1 MSFDV
6 FLLKFDK
13 DEPVCELPE
22 SAFLEAIQRHDV
34 RRRSERFYDIRLQDG
49 SSVEVQR
56 GSPPNSTRF
65 TTAIFMIRGMSD
77 SVIRLLF
84 ECAQATGGVLIPA
97 AGPSPCIMVDV
108 SQRDHLPPDFEQP
121 LAECH
126 SAEELRRLFCD
137 GYQAWSQYRDQIVRS
152 YERPAG

>member
-49 SSVEVQR
+49 SSVEVHPYLLKPHDM
-56 GSPPNSTRF
+56 SPLEFDIPSAATR
-65 TTAIFMIRGMSD
+65 S
-77 SVIRLLF
+77 
-84 ECAQATGGVLIPA
+84 GVLDLFWYAEP
-97 AGPSPCIMVDV
+97 GLGGNGRGCQV
-108 SQRDHLPPDFEQP
+108 SEVWL
-121 LAECH
+121 
-126 SAEELRRLFCD
+126 
-137 GYQAWSQYRDQIVRS
+137 IKK
-152 YERPAG
+152 